1 MDQNSNQ
8 NRRRIMFRLIRIA
21 LVAFILLLLTIVMNP
36 KRYLPPDM
44 SVGEFFQALLGV
56 VMLSGVMAAVVFRAW
71 NDYQRKKREKNES
84 R

>member
-8 NRRRIMFRLIRIA
+8 NRRRIMFRLLRIA
-21 LVAFILLLLTIVMNP
+21 LIAFVLLLLLTIVMNP

-56 VMLSGVMAAVVFRAW
+56 IMLSGVMAAVVFRAW
-71 NDYQRKKREKNES
+71 NDYQRKKREKK
-84 R
+84 

>member
-44 SVGEFFQALLGV
+44 NLGEFFQALLGV
-56 VMLSGVMAAVVFRAW
+56 VMLAGVMAAVVFRAW
-71 NDYQRKKREKNES
+71 NDYQRKKREKK
-84 R
+84 